1 MSEATTKVPYRI
13 KAHHL
18 EVCNCTHGCGCQFA
32 GFPSSKDGSCQAMFG
47 FEVIDGHYGDVDLT
61 GCRLVVAAKWP
72 KAIHEGGGHCALFID
87 ESCSPEQIEG
97 LAMIYSGQAGG
108 MPWEA
113 IAGTLDSVEGPILKP
128 IEVTIDG
135 ANSSFRIPGVL
146 EVNMEPFISPVTG
159 EEQDVH
165 IVYPKGGFVWNDGS
179 VCTTETMRIDHG
191 DMKYEHPGQFATHTI
206 AEWTNQ

>member
-13 KAHHL
+13 KVHHL
-18 EVCNCTHGCGCQFA
+18 EVCNCSHGCGCQFA
-32 GFPSSKDGSCQAMFG
+32 GFPSSKDGSCEGIIG
-47 FEVIDGHYGDVDLT
+47 FEVIDGHYGHVDLT
-61 GCRLVVAAKWP
+61 GCRLVIAVKWP
-72 KAIHEGGGHCALFID
+72 KAIHEGGGQCALFID
-87 ESCSPEQIEG
+87 ESCSPEQVEG

-113 IAGTLDSVEGPILKP
+113 LAGTLDKVEGPILKP

-135 ANSSFRIPGVL
+135 TKSSFRIPGIL

-159 EEQDVH
+159 DEQEVH
-165 IVYPKGGFVWNDGS
+165 ITFPKGGFVWDDGNIG
-179 VCTTETMRIDHG
+179 TTETMRIDYG
-191 DMKYEHPGQFATHTI
+191 DLKFEHPGQFATHTI